1 MTGKEIF
8 MSINEIKEA
17 MAKYEEIEAYLTNE
31 QRLNYLRGFEELIRL
46 YKSNIVLETIA
57 DLM

>member
-1 MTGKEIF
+1 
-8 MSINEIKEA
+8 MSITEIKEA
-17 MAKYEEIEAYLTNE
+17 MEKYEEIEAYLTDE

-57 DLM
+57 DLL

>member
-1 MTGKEIF
+1 
-8 MSINEIKEA
+8 
-17 MAKYEEIEAYLTNE
+17 MAKYEEIEAYLTDE

-57 DLM
+57 DLL

>member
-1 MTGKEIF
+1 

-17 MAKYEEIEAYLTNE
+17 MAKYEEIEAHLTDE

-46 YKSNIVLETIA
+46 YKYNLVLETIA